1 MFLHL
6 SSTPTSSSHPPPP
19 PASLTPSMRY
29 SCDPPAVHCW
39 AWTQLKSGSVL
50 LLARVVGLPHSQFT
64 RLPQP
69 LCAQEEEVL
78 VVGWRL
84 RGGVIVQHG
93 WGLTAALELRQ
104 CSFKHRMLHKV
115 PGCCCIW
122 LNSPACLAWRV
133 LLEVMWRCRTSARST
148 RRTLSF
154 HRLVCRPQTTGGI
167 SGSVVFSQQH
177 WGQLNRVADLP

>member
-6 SSTPTSSSHPPPP
+6 PSTPTSSSHPP
-19 PASLTPSMRY
+19 ASLTLSMRY

-39 AWTQLKSGSVL
+39 ALTQLKSGSVL

-69 LCAQEEEVL
+69 LCAWEEEVL
-78 VVGWRL
+78 VL
-84 RGGVIVQHG
+84 GGGGIIVQHG
-93 WGLTAALELRQ
+93 WGLRAALELRQ
-104 CSFKHRMLHKV
+104 CSVKHRMLHKV

-133 LLEVMWRCRTSARST
+133 LLEVMWRCRTSAPSM
-148 RRTLSF
+148 RRTLSV
-154 HRLVCRPQTTGGI
+154 HRLVRRPQTRGCILGG
-167 SGSVVFSQQH
+167 VVFIH
-177 WGQLNRVADLP
+177 NLC